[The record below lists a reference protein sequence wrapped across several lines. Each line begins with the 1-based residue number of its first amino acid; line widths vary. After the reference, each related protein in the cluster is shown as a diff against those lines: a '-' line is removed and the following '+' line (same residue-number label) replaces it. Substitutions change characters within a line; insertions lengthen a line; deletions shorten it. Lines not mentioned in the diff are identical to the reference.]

1 MSKPSSKGDLLTSKL
16 DFENI
21 DGASPEKKADF
32 TTQQSAANV
41 APEPQ
46 LENKKKL
53 IAAPHSF
60 TKTDA
65 KLKNAKPVVAVKKD
79 RLTQTIAGLVL
90 LGLLIV
96 SGLIYMYKDSSRN
109 VSGLNYVT
117 LPQIIVNMDG
127 NVARL
132 QVSVQIDMEDA
143 DWLKQHKKELENS
156 FQRTI
161 AAMSPD
167 DLRSTKGIAETQLAL
182 KQQLNEDARSEKIQ
196 AVLITELLVQGKE

>member
-21 DGASPEKKADF
+21 DGASPAKKADF
-32 TTQQSAANV
+32 TTQQSAAKEV
-41 APEPQ
+41 PDPP
-46 LENKKKL
+46 LEKKKP
-53 IAAPHSF
+53 IAAAQSF

-65 KLKNAKPVVAVKKD
+65 KLKNTKPVVAVKKD

-117 LPQIIVNMDG
+117 LPQFIVNMDG

-143 DWLKQHKKELENS
+143 EWLKQHKKELENS

-161 AAMSPD
+161 AAMNPD
-167 DLRSTKGIAETQLAL
+167 DLRSAKGIAETQLAL

>member
-1 MSKPSSKGDLLTSKL
+1 MSKSPSKQDLLTSKL

-21 DGASPEKKADF
+21 DGAEQTQKADV
-32 TTQQSAANV
+32 T
-41 APEPQ
+41 APQAVFKSGTESPV
-46 LENKKKL
+46 ENKKSPTASQPSPKM
-53 IAAPHSF
+53 
-60 TKTDA
+60 DV
-65 KLKNAKPVVAVKKD
+65 KLKSTKPAEPEKKD

-90 LGLLIV
+90 LGLIAV
-96 SGLIYMYKDSSRN
+96 TGLIYMYKDSSRN

-161 AAMSPD
+161 AAMNPD
-167 DLRSTKGIAETQLAL
+167 DLRSAKGIAETQLAL